1 MSIVLAT
8 LAVAVMWWPTS
19 RVEHRMSTL
28 TGMAATRWTRLQPST
43 FGLIC
48 APLVALLVGG
58 IAGAVAASIA
68 VGLVVWLRRRRARAA
83 EHETQRD
90 EMLTALALMIAEL
103 SVGAPPAHACAVAA
117 QEISRGREVPSEVA
131 EGLTVLAARAELGGS
146 VVVDEVSDRRGQLS
160 VSDSG
165 SSVSGGS
172 RSAAQSWR
180 RIAVAWRTAEHSG
193 VPMGELLESLR
204 ADLAARRA
212 FIERTRAGLAGPRAT
227 AVVLAGLPLLGIAL
241 GQATGA
247 RPIQVLLGGG
257 LGGMLLVI
265 GTALVAAGM
274 VWTERITDRVVRG

>member
-1 MSIVLAT
+1 MSIVLAA
-8 LAVAVMWWPTS
+8 LAIGVMWWPTS
-19 RVEHRMSTL
+19 RVEHRVSML
-28 TGMAATRWTRLQPST
+28 TGTAATRWTPLQPSAC
-43 FGLIC
+43 GLVC

-58 IAGAVAASIA
+58 ISGAVAASIVVA
-68 VGLVVWLRRRRARAA
+68 LVVWLRRRRRRAA
-83 EHETQRD
+83 EHEVQRD

-103 SVGAPPAHACAVAA
+103 SVGAPPARACAVAA
-117 QEISRGREVPSEVA
+117 REISEGGESPSEVA

-146 VVVDEVSDRRGQLS
+146 VVVDGASESRGQGS
-160 VSDSG
+160 GSDSAG
-165 SSVSGGS
+165 
-172 RSAAQSWR
+172 QSWR

-212 FIERTRAGLAGPRAT
+212 FTERTRAGLAGPRAT
-227 AVVLAGLPLLGIAL
+227 AVVLAGLPLLGIGL

-265 GTALVAAGM
+265 GTALVAAGV
-274 VWTERITDRVVRG
+274 VWTERITDKVVRG

>member
-1 MSIVLAT
+1 MSIVLVA
-8 LAVAVMWWPTS
+8 LAIAVTWWPTS
-19 RVEHRMSTL
+19 RVEHRMATL
-28 TGMAATRWTRLQPST
+28 TGRATIRWTRLQPSA
-43 FGLIC
+43 FGLVC
-48 APLVALLVGG
+48 GPLAALLVGG
-58 IAGAVAASIA
+58 IAGAVAASIVVA
-68 VGLVVWLRRRRARAA
+68 LVVWLRRRRRRAA

-117 QEISRGREVPSEVA
+117 QEISRGSETPSEVT

-146 VVVDEVSDRRGQLS
+146 VVVDGAPEGREPG
-160 VSDSG
+160 SDSAG
-165 SSVSGGS
+165 
-172 RSAAQSWR
+172 QSWR
-180 RIAVAWRTAEHSG
+180 RIAVAWRTAEQSG

-212 FIERTRAGLAGPRAT
+212 FTERTRAGLAGPRAT
-227 AVVLAGLPLLGIAL
+227 AVVLAGLPLLGIGL

-257 LGGMLLVI
+257 LGGVLLVI

-274 VWTERITDRVVRG
+274 VWTERITDKVVRG